1 MSVQYEIPLY
11 DKGDMIRFTVEG
23 EITHVQQSDT
33 QPGRINYILDNRYV
47 LLARERDKGTVV
59 RIRKEGPTPT
69 PSIVTRLRALLRA
82 VLRL

>member
-59 RIRKEGPTPT
+59 RIKKEATPT
-69 PSIVTRLRALLRA
+69 PSIVTRLWALLRA